1 MLRRQA
7 CLSRLVLSQFCG
19 LPEPG
24 ADCLLGSIGTLA
36 WTAGRHNFSYWWE
49 GRIAL
54 WVAERATNWDTRATH
69 DTMFDGRSFGVEY
82 LISFA
87 QVPEAQGLYKVRV
100 NGEIVHIMERD
111 VKTGTLNVDFRSRRS
126 ASPKFRFRWINEAI
140 CWWRVGWVLACHSLV
155 RLH

>member
-24 ADCLLGSIGTLA
+24 ADCL
-36 WTAGRHNFSYWWE
+36 
-49 GRIAL
+49 
-54 WVAERATNWDTRATH
+54 WVARVSQLVARSATH
-69 DTMFDGRSFGVEY
+69 NAILPSHQYEKLCRPAVHANAFGVEY

-111 VKTGTLNVDFRSRRS
+111 VKTLIHLKRNFGEADRRLRKS
-126 ASPKFRFRWINEAI
+126 TFSVP
-140 CWWRVGWVLACHSLV
+140 VLTSLSII
-155 RLH
+155 